1 MITPEK
7 IIKKMKDFRIY
18 NRIIYESAEKG
29 GIFMKKILSIISVLV
44 IIICI
49 GSFTANA
56 AVTDKN
62 DDSVTQCSTTCLY
75 RNSTECRRNAEC
87 TDKTECTNYTECVRS
102 TAASRNN
109 CSESCAA
116 TKKADCPNPENRQ
129 KRNEK
134 HNGNNGNGCGSAK
147 RENCAG
153 RCERSGNCHNK

>member
-1 MITPEK
+1 
-7 IIKKMKDFRIY
+7 
-18 NRIIYESAEKG
+18 
-29 GIFMKKILSIISVLV
+29 MKKILSIISVLV

-49 GSFTANA
+49 GSLTANA

-62 DDSVTQCSTTCLY
+62 EASVTQCSTTCLY
-75 RNSTECRRNAEC
+75 GKSTECPRNAEC
-87 TDKTECTNYTECVRS
+87 TAKTECTDYTQCVRS
-102 TAASRNN
+102 TAASGNS

-116 TKKADCPNPENRQ
+116 TKKADCPKPENRQ

-153 RCERSGNCHNK
+153 SCERSGNCRNK